1 MGLIRQERP
10 LQRLDFAQVAAGQDQ
25 APLKAGSQH
34 PKGGRFRL
42 LSVAEDFTKR
52 ESLPGT
58 ALTTSGAM
66 SRQSSQKVGSPVTTL
81 PMRCLV
87 ADFHHPMAI
96 DPDRIGPLD
105 HGIGKGRRSRTAA
118 IPPSTAIGMP
128 LNLTIIW
135 PGSITGPPP

>member
-52 ESLPGT
+52 ELLPGT

-87 ADFHHPMAI
+87 ADFITPWPLI
-96 DPDRIGPLD
+96 PTGLGPLTM
-105 HGIGKGRRSRTAA
+105 GSGRGGDPGQPQY
-118 IPPSTAIGMP
+118 PPRPQSGCH
-128 LNLTIIW
+128 
-135 PGSITGPPP
+135 